1 MPRLIPVLDLRR
13 GRVVRAVRGERER
26 YAPVRSV
33 LVRGSEPRRVLA
45 ALLRLAP
52 FDTVYLADLD
62 AIQGGRPQRR
72 LLAALCRAHPRAE
85 FWIDSGPPPARPLPA
100 NARAV
105 LGTEFLAADAR
116 LPPGAVLS
124 LDFDAGGLRGAD
136 DAWLE
141 PRRWPPRVIAM
152 CLHRVG
158 SGAGP
163 DWALLDR
170 LRRGGARPAAAGGV
184 RDARDARLLF
194 RRRLDVLAA
203 SVLHR
208 ARPRAAELARLG
220 AAQLRTRRSRRA
232 AGAGRSRP
240 SSGRWK

>member
-1 MPRLIPVLDLRR
+1 MIPVLDLRR

-26 YAPVRSV
+26 YAPVRST
-33 LVRGSEPRRVLA
+33 LVRGSEPRQVLA
-45 ALLRLAP
+45 ALLRLGTFGA
-52 FDTVYLADLD
+52 VYLADLD
-62 AIQGGRPQRR
+62 AIQGRPPQRR

-85 FWIDSGPPPARPLPA
+85 FWIDAGPPPAWPLPR

-116 LPPGAVLS
+116 LPSGAALS

-136 DAWLE
+136 GGWLDS
-141 PRRWPPRVIAM
+141 RRWPERVIAM

-158 SGAGP
+158 AGEGP

-170 LRRGGARPAAAGGV
+170 LRRGGARLAAAGGA
-184 RDARDARLLF
+184 RDARDVRLLF

-208 ARPRAAELARLG
+208 ARPRAAEIARLDAAQPRATRRRGG
-220 AAQLRTRRSRRA
+220 AA
-232 AGAGRSRP
+232 AGRPRP